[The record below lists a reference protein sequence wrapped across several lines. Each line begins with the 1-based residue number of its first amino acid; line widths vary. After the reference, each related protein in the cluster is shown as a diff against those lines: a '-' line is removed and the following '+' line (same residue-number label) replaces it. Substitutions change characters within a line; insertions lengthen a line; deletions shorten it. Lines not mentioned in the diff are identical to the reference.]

1 MLSNLKTFGGRD
13 EEGSA
18 SVEAVLWFVLA
29 PTIGGL
35 MVDASSVFHAQQ
47 NVLRIMHDAN
57 RAYSMG
63 FITSPADHEAYIEDR
78 IDEVSA
84 AVAATTTL
92 NADGDVLTTNVTLP
106 ASDLM
111 VMGIFAS
118 LANINLSFNSKHV
131 IEDWGT
137 L

>member
-1 MLSNLKTFGGRD
+1 MTLKFGTFAKKED
-13 EEGSA
+13 GSA
-18 SVEAVLWFVLA
+18 SVEALLWFVLA
-29 PTIGGL
+29 TTIGGL
-35 MVDASSVFHAQQ
+35 MTDASSVFHAQS
-47 NVLRIMHDAN
+47 NVLQIMHDAN

-63 FITSPADHEAYIEDR
+63 FITSTDEHEAYIEGR
-78 IDEVSA
+78 IDEVSPS
-84 AVAATTTL
+84 VTATTTL
-92 NADGDVLTTNVTLP
+92 NADGDVLTTHVELP

-118 LANINLSFNSKHV
+118 LTNITLGFNSKHV